1 MLLWHGQVPFC
12 YSLMFKK
19 FLSLPNHSIRVCVK
33 GKRINRGVGYG
44 LEIPAEYIFY
54 GNEKAIQWAKR
65 TLDSVNGTVKKSFKM
80 FKLKSFWKKKS
91 VISYLCF
98 VFSDLPA
105 IGR

>member
-1 MLLWHGQVPFC
+1 MKKYCFYVNGTTLSRRIMLIWHGQVPFC

-65 TLDSVNGTVKKSFKM
+65 ALDGVDGNVKKKVSRC
-80 FKLKSFWKKKS
+80 LK
-91 VISYLCF
+91 
-98 VFSDLPA
+98 
-105 IGR
+105 